1 MPVNWEAQRDM
12 DRDVEEN
19 ADLYAVL
26 ADESDDE

>member
-12 DRDVEEN
+12 DRDVKEN

-26 ADESDDE
+26 AGEADD